1 MFFFVLKRAMSF
13 CASILSFS
21 FFFTKGDVPNI
32 GHLNVI
38 LLLPIDCFESV
49 YHLKINPDARI
60 IFL

>member
-1 MFFFVLKRAMSF
+1 LCFHFIVF
-13 CASILSFS
+13 I